1 MTFLDTFMKAQKLV
15 DSKQNRENAIALIGL
30 DTEGNE
36 SFLQWL
42 KPSDKVASLN
52 ISSSITKVRALAGT
66 IG

>member
-1 MTFLDTFMKAQKLV
+1 MTFIESYNKAQRLV
-15 DSKQNRENAIALIGL
+15 DSSQNRENAIALIGK

-42 KPSDKVASLN
+42 KPSDKVANLN
-52 ISSSITKVRALAGT
+52 ISSSVAKVRALAGT